1 MTLRIN
7 KIYSTFDF
15 LVNGMDKKRLTYT
28 IEEAT
33 ILLEKYCVY
42 QDRCHSEVE
51 QKLRQMQIIKEGQEK
66 IILHLFANNFLNEE
80 RFAKSFVRGKY
91 SQKNWGKMK
100 IKAALKQKGI
110 SIRNIMD
117 GFKEIDED
125 TYLSNLKNL
134 AQKKHD
140 LISENNRYKKRQKL
154 YLFLVQK
161 GYEQDLINEV
171 INPYFLD

>member
-1 MTLRIN
+1 MN
-7 KIYSTFDF
+7 
-15 LVNGMDKKRLTYT
+15 KKRLTYT

-42 QDRCHSEVE
+42 QDRCHYEVE
-51 QKLRQMQIIKEGQEK
+51 QKLRQMHIIKEGQEK
-66 IILHLFANNFLNEE
+66 IILHLFSNNFLNEE

-91 SQKNWGKMK
+91 GQKKWGKIK
-100 IKAALKQKGI
+100 IKFVLKEKGI
-110 SIRNIMD
+110 SDRNILS

-125 TYLSNLKNL
+125 IYLSNLQHL
-134 AQKKHD
+134 ALKKHE
-140 LISENNRYKKRQKL
+140 LIREKNPYKKRQKL

>member
-1 MTLRIN
+1 MTLCIN

-15 LVNGMDKKRLTYT
+15 LVYGMDKKRLTYT

-51 QKLRQMQIIKEGQEK
+51 QKLNQIHIIKAGQEK

-91 SQKNWGKMK
+91 SQKKWGKIK

-110 SIRNIMD
+110 SDRNIVS

-125 TYLSNLKNL
+125 VYLTNLHHL
-134 AQKKHD
+134 AQKKYE
-140 LISENNRYKKRQKL
+140 LITENNSYKKRQRL

-171 INPYFLD
+171 INPYFLH

>member
-1 MTLRIN
+1 
-7 KIYSTFDF
+7 
-15 LVNGMDKKRLTYT
+15 MDEKRLTYT

-51 QKLRQMQIIKEGQEK
+51 QKLRQMNIIREGQEK

-91 SQKNWGKMK
+91 GQKRWGKMK

-110 SIRNIMD
+110 SDRNMIS
-117 GFKEIDED
+117 GFREIDED
-125 TYLSNLKNL
+125 TYLSNIQHL
-134 AQKKHD
+134 ARKKHE
-140 LISENNRYKKRQKL
+140 LITEKNAYKKRQKL

>member
-1 MTLRIN
+1 
-7 KIYSTFDF
+7 
-15 LVNGMDKKRLTYT
+15 
-28 IEEAT
+28 
-33 ILLEKYCVY
+33 
-42 QDRCHSEVE
+42 
-51 QKLRQMQIIKEGQEK
+51 MQIIKEGQEK

-110 SIRNIMD
+110 SDRNIMD

>member
-1 MTLRIN
+1 MER
-7 KIYSTFDF
+7 
-15 LVNGMDKKRLTYT
+15 KRLTYT

-33 ILLEKYCVY
+33 ILLERYCVY
-42 QDRCHSEVE
+42 QDRCHVEVE
-51 QKLRQMQIIKEGQEK
+51 QKLKQMRIIQEGQEQ

-80 RFAKSFVRGKY
+80 RFSRSFVRGKF
-91 SQKNWGKMK
+91 SQKAWGRLK

-110 SIRNIMD
+110 SDRNIMS

-125 TYLSNLKNL
+125 TYLSNLENL
-134 AQKKHD
+134 AQKKHE
-140 LISENNRYKKRQKL
+140 LITEKNAFKKRQKL